1 MADVLI
7 RNLDRGALEA
17 LKRRAKHHRTS
28 LQQELKG
35 ILEEVARSTL
45 ANAEAVARRISR
57 DLARKDISFHDSGAM
72 QAEDRLR

>member
-45 ANAEAVARRISR
+45 ANA
-57 DLARKDISFHDSGAM
+57 DLARKGISFHDSGAM